1 MKNRDAILGKISN
14 IRNCLFSI
22 RNVTG
27 MDPVALTDQIKQDVF
42 VLNLER
48 ATQACIDMANL
59 LIAQNGYEL
68 PRSYKHAFS
77 ILEAN
82 AIIDAGVSEK
92 MRRMAVFRNIAIHDY
107 VKLDVKIL
115 QSILTSNLTDIEDY
129 CEAIHKAI
137 VFDR

>member
-14 IRNCLFSI
+14 IRNCLVSI

-27 MDPVALTDQIKQDVF
+27 LDP
-42 VLNLER
+42 

-92 MRRMAVFRNIAIHDY
+92 MRRIQGYRIW
-107 VKLDVKIL
+107 
-115 QSILTSNLTDIEDY
+115 
-129 CEAIHKAI
+129 
-137 VFDR
+137 